1 MSLIG
6 QDISTQNNQIEATP
20 VFTPHLLTAN
30 DRAGTYPASYYAAT
44 ANASEPFARLK
55 GAQSCDVVVIGGGF
69 TGLSSAL
76 HLAERGFD
84 VILLEAHR
92 VGWGASGR
100 NGGQVGSGQR
110 REQDDL
116 EKMVGRDDARKLW
129 DIAEQS
135 KEIVKSLI
143 ARHDIA
149 CDWKPGILHADHRA
163 RFVPDTH
170 AYTDKL
176 RTEYGYD
183 QIRNVDRDEMRA
195 MLGTEFYHGGALDMG
210 AGHLHPLNFALGL
223 ADAARAAGAR
233 IFEGAVVTSYENQAG
248 KVTVKTADGAIV
260 RANKLI
266 LGCNGYLDGLEDRI
280 AKRVMPINN
289 FIVATEPLGDDLAR
303 ELIRDDVAVA
313 DSKFVIN
320 YYRLSAD
327 KRLLFGG
334 GENYGYHFPKD
345 IKSFVSPH
353 MLEVYPQLRDVRIDY
368 GWGGTLAITMNRMPL
383 FDRIGDNV
391 FTATGYSGHGVAMAT
406 LAGQIMAEAVAGTM
420 ERFDVMAK
428 VRIPVFPGGKILR
441 YPLLVAAMLWYSL
454 RDKL

>member
-1 MSLIG
+1 M
-6 QDISTQNNQIEATP
+6 
-20 VFTPHLLTAN
+20 FTPNLLTAN
-30 DRAGTYPASYYAAT
+30 DTQGSYPASYYAAT
-44 ANASEPFARLK
+44 ANTIAPFDTVN
-55 GAQSCDVVVIGGGF
+55 GQQSCDIVVVGGGF

-116 EKMVGRDDARKLW
+116 EKMVGRDDAKKLW

-135 KEIVKSLI
+135 KDIVKSLI
-143 ARHDIA
+143 AKHDIK

-163 RFVPDTH
+163 RFVPETH
-170 AYTDKL
+170 AYTEKL
-176 RTEYGYD
+176 QRDYGYD
-183 QIRNVDRDEMRA
+183 QIRNVSRDEMREMVGSA
-195 MLGTEFYHGGALDMG
+195 FYHGGSLDMG
-210 AGHLHPLNFALGL
+210 AGHIHPLNFAIGL

-233 IFEGAVVTSYENQAG
+233 IFENAVVTSYENQSG
-248 KVTVKTADGAIV
+248 KVTVKTSNGAIV
-260 RANKLI
+260 NANKMI
-266 LGCNGYLDGLEDRI
+266 LGCNGYLDALEDRV

-289 FIVATEPLGDDLAR
+289 FIIATEPLSDDLAR
-303 ELIRDDVAVA
+303 DLIRDDVAVA

-327 KRLLFGG
+327 KRMLFGG
-334 GENYGYHFPKD
+334 GETYGYRFPKD
-345 IKSFVSPH
+345 IKSFVSPY
-353 MLEVYPQLRDVRIDY
+353 MLEVYPQLKDVKIDY
-368 GWGGTLAITMNRMPL
+368 GWGGTLAITMNRMP
-383 FDRIGDNV
+383 FFRKVEDNI

-406 LAGQIMAEAVAGTM
+406 LAGQIMADAVAGTM
-420 ERFDVMAK
+420 ERFDVMSNIK
-428 VRIPVFPGGKILR
+428 IPAFPGGKTFR
-441 YPLLVAAMLWYSL
+441 YPMLVAAMLWYSI

>member
-1 MSLIG
+1 M
-6 QDISTQNNQIEATP
+6 
-20 VFTPHLLTAN
+20 FTPNLLTAN
-30 DRAGTYPASYYAAT
+30 DKAGTYPASYYAAT
-44 ANASEPFARLK
+44 ANKTAPFETIE
-55 GAQSCDVVVIGGGF
+55 GDQSCDIVVIGGGF

-116 EKMVGRDDARKLW
+116 EKMVGRDDAKKLW

-135 KEIVKSLI
+135 KDIVKSLI
-143 ARHDIA
+143 TKHDIK

-163 RFVPDTH
+163 RFVSDTH
-170 AYTDKL
+170 AYTEKL
-176 RTEYGYD
+176 QSEYGYN
-183 QIRNVDRDEMRA
+183 QIRTVDRAEMRE
-195 MLGTEFYHGGALDMG
+195 MLGTEFYHGGSLDMG
-210 AGHLHPLNFALGL
+210 AGHIHPLNFALGI

-233 IFEGAVVTSYENQAG
+233 IFENAVVTSYESQSG
-248 KVTVKTADGAIV
+248 KVTVKTSNGAV
-260 RANKLI
+260 VSANKVI
-266 LGCNGYLDGLEDRI
+266 LGCNGYLDALEDRV

-289 FIVATEPLGDDLAR
+289 FIIATEPLSDDLAR
-303 ELIRDDVAVA
+303 DLIRDDVAVA

-327 KRLLFGG
+327 NRMLFGG
-334 GENYGYHFPKD
+334 GETYGYRFPRD

-353 MLEVYPQLRDVRIDY
+353 MLEVYPQLKDVKIDY
-368 GWGGTLAITMNRMPL
+368 GWGGTLAITMNRMP
-383 FDRIGDNV
+383 FFRKIEDNV

-406 LAGQIMAEAVAGTM
+406 LAGQIMADAVAGTM
-420 ERFDVMAK
+420 ERFDVMSNLK
-428 VRIPVFPGGKILR
+428 IPAFPGGKTLR
-441 YPLLVAAMLWYSL
+441 YPMLVAAMVWYSI
-454 RDKL
+454 RDRL